1 MSIAKM
7 KNISISPQK
16 IRPLAKKMRGLNIQK
31 ALDALTFSKKKCA
44 FFIKKILNS
53 AIANAEHNDGKDIDE
68 LIIKQILVDEAPS
81 LKRVRA
87 RAKGKANRIIKRNSH
102 IHIELQTSTEFL
114 ESKKKSKKIS
124 SEKNKIKKEVNNGSK
139 S

>member
-1 MSIAKM
+1 MG
-7 KNISISPQK
+7 
-16 IRPLAKKMRGLNIQK
+16 LAKKMKGLNIQK
-31 ALDALTFSKKKCA
+31 ALDTLSFSKKKCA

-68 LIIKQILVDEAPS
+68 LIIKNIIVDEAPS
-81 LKRVRA
+81 LKRIKA

-102 IHIELQTSTEFL
+102 IYIELKTNTELL
-114 ESKKKSKKIS
+114 EINN
-124 SEKNKIKKEVNNGSK
+124 KNKEGNNGPK

>member
-16 IRPLAKKMRGLNIQK
+16 VRLLARTMKGLNIQK
-31 ALDALTFSKKKCA
+31 ALDKLSFSKKKCA
-44 FFIKKILNS
+44 FFIKKILDS

-68 LIIKQILVDEAPS
+68 LIIKNIIVDEAPS
-81 LKRVRA
+81 LKRIKA

-102 IHIELQTSTEFL
+102 IFIELHTNTEFT
-114 ESKKKSKKIS
+114 EIKKKLQKK
-124 SEKNKIKKEVNNGSK
+124 K
-139 S
+139 

>member
-1 MSIAKM
+1 MSTAKM

-16 IRPLAKKMRGLNIQK
+16 VRLLAKKMKGLNIQK
-31 ALDALTFSKKKCA
+31 ALDRLNFSKKKCS

-68 LIIKQILVDEAPS
+68 LIIKKIVVDEASS
-81 LKRVRA
+81 LKRIRA

-102 IHIELQTSTEFL
+102 IFIELQTNTEL
-114 ESKKKSKKIS
+114 IETKKKIEEK
-124 SEKNKIKKEVNNGSK
+124 KNKRNKRG
-139 S
+139 

>member
-1 MSIAKM
+1 MSTAKM

-16 IRPLAKKMRGLNIQK
+16 VRLMAKKMKGLNIQK
-31 ALDALTFSKKKCA
+31 ALDKLTFSRKKCS

-68 LIIKQILVDEAPS
+68 LIIKKILVDEAPS
-81 LKRVRA
+81 LKRIRA
-87 RAKGKANRIIKRNSH
+87 RAKGKANRIIKRSSH
-102 IHIELQTSTEFL
+102 IYIELQTNTEL
-114 ESKKKSKKIS
+114 IEERNKNNLKKI
-124 SEKNKIKKEVNNGSK
+124 NVKKEDNNGPK

>member
-1 MSIAKM
+1 MGRLQEHLKNIHLIEKIKIKEM

-68 LIIKQILVDEAPS
+68 LVIKKVTIDEAPS
-81 LKRVRA
+81 LKRIKA
-87 RAKGKANRIIKRNSH
+87 RAK
-102 IHIELQTSTEFL
+102 
-114 ESKKKSKKIS
+114 
-124 SEKNKIKKEVNNGSK
+124 
-139 S
+139 

>member
-1 MSIAKM
+1 MSKAKM

-16 IRPLAKKMRGLNIQK
+16 VRLLARRMKGLNIQK
-31 ALDALTFSKKKCA
+31 ALDRLNFSKKKCS

-68 LIIKQILVDEAPS
+68 LIIKKIVVDEAPS
-81 LKRVRA
+81 LKRIRA

-102 IHIELQTSTEFL
+102 IYIELQSNTDLIE
-114 ESKKKSKKIS
+114 
-124 SEKNKIKKEVNNGSK
+124 IKKTK
-139 S
+139 K

>member
-16 IRPLAKKMRGLNIQK
+16 VRKLARQMKGLNIQK
-31 ALDALTFSKKKCA
+31 ALDTLSFSKKKCA
-44 FFIKKILNS
+44 FLIKKILNS

-68 LIIKQILVDEAPS
+68 LIIKKIVVDEAPS
-81 LKRVRA
+81 LKRIRA

-102 IHIELQTSTEFL
+102 ISIELQTNTEL
-114 ESKKKSKKIS
+114 IETRKTVR
-124 SEKNKIKKEVNNGSK
+124 KNKNKEDNNGPK

>member
-16 IRPLAKKMRGLNIQK
+16 IRPLAKKMKGLNIQK
-31 ALDALTFSKKKCA
+31 ALDTLTFSKKKCA

-53 AIANAEHNDGKDIDE
+53 AIANAEHNEGKDIDE
-68 LIIKQILVDEAPS
+68 LIIKKVVIDEAPS

-102 IHIELQTSTEFL
+102 IHIELHTNTEFL
-114 ESKKKSKKIS
+114 EIKKKLVKT
-124 SEKNKIKKEVNNGSK
+124 KNKKRRTKKK
-139 S
+139 